1 MDTYVPNGYN
11 VMMCGET
18 GASKYTEQRLP
29 DYVRSIVKLLVTR
42 KDLNEQEIAKIVG
55 VCNKTVSEIN
65 LGHYYRTQGFSYPLR
80 LRNFKKGGRR
90 TQYILKKKEV
100 TNDEVKK
107 FSNLT
112 PEEKRRRDAEEYIFA
127 HYENLETFF
136 DDLYTNGSNKL
147 ALKLDTN
154 HTYITGLVR
163 KLGIANG
170 IRDFY
175 D

>member
-1 MDTYVPNGYN
+1 
-11 VMMCGET
+11 MMCGEK
-18 GASKYTEQRLP
+18 GSLRYIEQRLP

-65 LGHYYRTQGFSYPLR
+65 LGHNYRTQGFSYPLR
-80 LRNFKKGGRR
+80 LQNFKKGIRR

-107 FSNLT
+107 FGKIP
-112 PEEKRRRDAEEYIFA
+112 PEEKRRRDAENYIFA

-136 DDLYTNGSNKL
+136 DDLYTKGSDKL
-147 ALKLDTN
+147 AVELGTN
-154 HTYITGLVR
+154 HTYIRRLVQ
-163 KLGIANG
+163 KLGIAKG

-175 D
+175 N